1 MSEDEFVDV
10 ARSNPVNAALLERL
24 PAIGLADCHLVAGCL
39 FQAAWN
45 RVSGR
50 APEWGVKDY
59 DVFYFDDGDLSW
71 DAEDQ
76 MIRRVAAATHDL
88 PGMIEVRNQ
97 ARVHLWYGDHFGEA
111 YPPLGSA
118 REGIDR
124 YLISCTCV
132 GIEVATGRL
141 YAPNGLDDLVA
152 GKLHMNPLN
161 AIPRLFR
168 QKAESYRARWP
179 WLSLVE

>member
-1 MSEDEFVDV
+1 MSEDEFLTL
-10 ARSNPVNAALLERL
+10 AHTNPVNAALLQRL
-24 PAIGLADCHLVAGCL
+24 PSLGLADCYLVAGCL

-59 DVFYFDDGDLSW
+59 DVFYFDDSDLSW

-76 MIRRVAAATHDL
+76 VIRRVAAATSDL
-88 PGMIEVRNQ
+88 PGTVEVRNQ
-97 ARVHLWYGDHFGEA
+97 ARVHLWYGEHFGED
-111 YPPLGSA
+111 YPALTCA
-118 REGIDR
+118 RDGIDR

-141 YAPNGLDDLVA
+141 YAPNGFDDLAA
-152 GKLHMNPLN
+152 GMLRMNPLN
-161 AIPRLFR
+161 AIPRLF
-168 QKAESYRARWP
+168 QEKAESYRARWP
-179 WLSLVE
+179 WLSIVE